1 MKNTFRERG
10 KGYEAKFKLDEEQ
23 KFRAESRRNKLLG
36 LWAAEQ
42 MGIAG
47 AEAEAY
53 AKEVVIAD
61 LEEPGVDDVIR
72 KVMKDFSDRDI
83 EMDEQR
89 VRDELERQEAIA
101 YEQIAGESS

>member
-1 MKNTFRERG
+1 MKNTFRERE

>member
-1 MKNTFRERG
+1 MKNTFRERE

-89 VRDELERQEAIA
+89 VRDELERQETIA